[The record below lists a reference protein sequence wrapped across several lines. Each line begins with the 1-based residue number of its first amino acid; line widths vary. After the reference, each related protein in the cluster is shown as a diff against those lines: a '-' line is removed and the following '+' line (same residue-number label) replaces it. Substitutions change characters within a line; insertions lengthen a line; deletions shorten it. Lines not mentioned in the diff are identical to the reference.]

1 MNYKDMGG
9 VPVVLMTVSGSRAY
23 GIEHAESDIDVKG
36 ACFGPVASYTGY
48 RTRFEQT
55 EDIQTA
61 FNEAAA
67 GSPWRPLA
75 EEHGV
80 EGTLYE
86 LRKFFKLAAE
96 CNPNVWE
103 SVWSEDRFVLA
114 ESAAGARLRAARGLF
129 LSARAKYT
137 FCGYARS
144 QLGRIETHRAWLLH
158 PPKSQPNRGDFNLPE
173 RTLIPKDELMALR
186 AAVQKKLDEWE
197 PDLGDLEPARRIQVR
212 AKFDLALTEVSST
225 RDELWVHAARTV
237 GIGDDLIEVMGR
249 ERRYQRA
256 AKHWQQYQ
264 SWVKSRNPKRAE
276 LEAHYGYDV
285 KHGAHLYRLL
295 TMGLEVLRDGEVHV
309 DRRGRDAE
317 LIKEIRAGVWSY
329 DEIVTWAKAT
339 QAEVDETYRAMYKL
353 KTRPPVIPEQPD
365 TDALEALCSELV
377 VEYLAQA
384 G

>member
-1 MNYKDMGG
+1 MNYREMGG

-23 GIEHAESDIDVKG
+23 GIEHSESDIDVKG

-55 EDIQTA
+55 EHIGEA
-61 FNEAAA
+61 FSEAAA
-67 GSPWRPLA
+67 GTSWLA
-75 EEHGV
+75 VAEAHGV

-103 SVWSEDRFVLA
+103 SVWSDDRFVLA
-114 ESAAGARLRAARGLF
+114 ESSAGARLREARELF
-129 LSARAKYT
+129 LSAKAKYT

-144 QLGRIETHRAWLLH
+144 QLGRIETHRAWLLN
-158 PPKSQPNRGDFNLPE
+158 PPKSQPIRGDFDLPE
-173 RTLIPKDELMALR
+173 RTLLPKAELLALR
-186 AAVQKKLDEWE
+186 AAVEKKLDEWE
-197 PDLGDLEPARRIQVR
+197 PDLGDLEPSRRTQLR
-212 AKFDLALTEVSST
+212 AKFDLALTEVAT
-225 RDELWVHAARTV
+225 TKDDLWIHAARSV

-256 AKHWQQYQ
+256 ARYWQQYQ
-264 SWVKSRNPKRAE
+264 GWVKGRNAERAE

-295 TMGLEVLRDGEVHV
+295 TMGLEIVRDGEVHV

-317 LIKEIRAGVWSY
+317 LIKEIRRGAWSY
-329 DEIVTWAKAT
+329 EEIVTWAKAT
-339 QAEVDETYRAMYKL
+339 HSEVDETYRAMYKT
-353 KTRPPVIPEQPD
+353 KTMPPVIPEVPD
-365 TDALEALCSELV
+365 TDALDALCCELV
-377 VEYLAQA
+377 VEYLGQA
-384 G
+384 